1 MPGDCPECIL
11 ALEKLVLEIRKMTSK
26 NYLAPNLAAKME
38 AELQVAIA
46 ESKKALP
53 DSKLILGK
61 LNDAKRLVEGVTSAS
76 GLLANFDETSTIVK
90 THLP

>member
-1 MPGDCPECIL
+1 MPTDCPTCVR
-11 ALEKLVLEIRKMTSK
+11 ALEELVQEIRKMTSK
-26 NYLAPNLAAKME
+26 NYLTPDLAAKME

-76 GLLANFDETSTIVK
+76 GLLNNFAETSTIVK